1 MGSPYRSA
9 KMRKERQLEYDVQ
22 SALFYIT
29 LFLSCPITLLW
40 DWVSPEASGLG
51 VVGGRGGG
59 APVPLA
65 PELRPVCGVAGAE
78 LAFEGMGEGWGL
90 REG

>member
-1 MGSPYRSA
+1 
-9 KMRKERQLEYDVQ
+9 MRKEIQLEYTVQ
-22 SALFYIT
+22 SVLLYIT
-29 LFLSCPITLLW
+29 LCLSGLITLLC
-40 DWVSPEASGLG
+40 DWVSPEAKGLG

-78 LAFEGMGEGWGL
+78 LAFDGMGEG
-90 REG
+90 